1 MNILSGG
8 VVFKRSN
15 IYAATSMAANLLFPL
30 AAIPFLTRCLGAS
43 AFGELAIAQATAV
56 IFCQIVDYGFS
67 LSGARE
73 IAGNKALT
81 EISSV
86 YSKYQNSRL
95 LLLIACTLVFLA
107 LIFTQI
113 LSIDKSILVLAVIP
127 AGIGAFLQSNWF
139 FQGRGLYGW
148 LALANLVGKSLYLAV
163 SIWVVKEPGDIGWAA
178 GAFGGSYLVSGV
190 ISWIATVMLFK
201 VTWSRPASLSEIFGT
216 IQQGTKSFASLAL
229 LSIHMQLVILLTGH
243 FVDSKSA
250 GLLSVLDKMARGLSS
265 LSVPI
270 ANTAFPVMSDL
281 MSRNIEKARATR
293 SQLSKVMISY
303 GLVCLVGIAVFGA
316 WAVGLFFK
324 VNVTAD
330 LDNITK
336 IVSLLPV
343 FIAIGVVNGGLTLV
357 PAGLDSEYLVSI
369 ACAEVMALIVFFA
382 TVFWIPKYSGVI
394 TIVVA
399 EGCMAVAFYLFARS
413 RMSVLF
419 KIERA

>member
-1 MNILSGG
+1 MSGG
-8 VVFKRSN
+8 VVFKRN
-15 IYAATSMAANLLFPL
+15 NAYAATSMAANLLFPL
-30 AAIPFLTRCLGAS
+30 AAIPFLTRCLGAD

-56 IFCQIVDYGFS
+56 IFCQVVDYGFS

-73 IAGNKALT
+73 IAGNKVLS
-81 EISSV
+81 EISLV
-86 YSKYQNSRL
+86 YSKYQNARL
-95 LLLIACTLVFLA
+95 LLLIACA
-107 LIFTQI
+107 LIFSLLLPTRI
-113 LSIDKSILVLAVIP
+113 FSIDRSILILAVIP

-148 LALANLVGKSLYLAV
+148 LALANLMGKSLYLAV
-163 SIWVVKEPGDIGWAA
+163 SIWVVKEPQDIGWAA
-178 GAFGGSYLVSGV
+178 AAFGGSYLVSGV
-190 ISWIATVMLFK
+190 ISWVATLMLFK
-201 VTWSRPASLSEIFGT
+201 VTWSRPTDFSEMIVT
-216 IQQGTKSFASLAL
+216 IRRGTKSFISLAL

-281 MSRNIEKARATR
+281 LSRDIERAKVTR
-293 SQLSKVMISY
+293 SQLSKVMVSY

-316 WAVGLFFK
+316 WAVGMLFK
-324 VNVTAD
+324 VNVATG

-336 IVSLLPV
+336 IVSLLPI

-357 PAGLDSEYLVSI
+357 PAGFDSEYLASI
-369 ACAEVMALIVFFA
+369 AFAETMALIVFFA

-413 RMSVLF
+413 RMGILF
-419 KIERA
+419 GIERV